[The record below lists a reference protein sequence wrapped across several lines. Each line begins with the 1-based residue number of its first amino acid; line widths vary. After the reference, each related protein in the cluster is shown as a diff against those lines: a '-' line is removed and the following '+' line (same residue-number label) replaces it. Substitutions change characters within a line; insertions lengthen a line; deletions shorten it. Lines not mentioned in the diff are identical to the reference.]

1 MKVHLLYPDR
11 DFVPNKDH
19 LRGASDLKQ
28 DLEVDTLL
36 RGMAAGDALLLEV
49 ANSVVLSSLDDVE
62 FIRYR
67 QRVLTDC
74 IEQRDTIV
82 RLYGLAVDA
91 VERERKIW
99 GWSSLSRYPEGTL
112 HRAVEVLKLFVEI
125 FRNLRAVAD
134 QPDSPFRSEGFVKLF
149 AMLRSEL
156 DDEYLRSIEDHLR
169 LLEFS
174 DGVVMSSGLGRGN
187 KGTNYILRRPLETQQ
202 SWKDRLQGWIT
213 PWTNKNDHYEFEL
226 DDRDESGFRALSALR
241 AFGIGHVAAALAE
254 STDHILSFFKALRM
268 ELGFYIGCLNLHAEL
283 SARNCPV
290 CIPDIAGP
298 DETFLSAHE
307 LYDASL
313 ALTMTGTVVRNNL
326 AADGKTLVMITGA
339 NRGGK
344 STFLRSIGLAQLM
357 MQCGMFVP
365 AEWLRASVCSGIFT
379 HFKREEDATM
389 KSGKLDEEL
398 ARMSAIVDRVSP
410 QSMVLFNESFA
421 STNEREGSEIARQI
435 VRSLLDSGA
444 RVFYVTHM
452 FDLAQSFYNLHFDA
466 FLFLQ
471 PERLPDGQR
480 TFRMLEGKPL
490 PTSFGQDLYQRIFE
504 DESTLRPAGRETE
517 SKPGN

>member
-11 DFVPNKDH
+11 DFIPNKDH
-19 LRGASDLKQ
+19 LRDASELKQ

-36 RGMAAGDALLLEV
+36 RAMAADDSFLLEV
-49 ANSVVLSSLDDVE
+49 ANGVVLSSLDDVE

-67 QRVLTDC
+67 QQVLTDC
-74 IEQRDTIV
+74 IEQRDVVV

-91 VERERKIW
+91 IERERKIW

-112 HRAVEVLKLFVEI
+112 HRAIEVLKIFVEM
-125 FRNLRAVAD
+125 FRKLRAIAD
-134 QPDSPFRSEGFVKLF
+134 QPVSPFRSEGFVNVF
-149 AMLRSEL
+149 AMLRTEL
-156 DDEYLRSIEDHLR
+156 DDEYLKSIEDHIR
-169 LLEFS
+169 QLEFR
-174 DGVVMSSGLGRGN
+174 DGIVMSSELGPGN
-187 KGTNYILRRPLETQQ
+187 KGINYILRKPLETQQ
-202 SWKDRLQGWIT
+202 SWKDRLQGWMA
-213 PWTNKNDHYEFEL
+213 PWTNKSDRYEFEL

-241 AFGIGHVAAALAE
+241 AYGIGHVAAALAE
-254 STDHILSFFKALRM
+254 STDHILSFFKALRT
-268 ELGFYIGCLNLHAEL
+268 ELGFYIGCLNLHTEL

-290 CIPDIAGP
+290 CIPDVAGA
-298 DETFLSAHE
+298 DQKLLSIRG

-313 ALTMTGTVVRNNL
+313 ALTMTGNVVRNDL
-326 AADGKTLVMITGA
+326 AADGKTLVMISGA

-365 AEWLRASVCSGIFT
+365 AEWFRASICAEVFT

-398 ARMSAIVDRVSP
+398 ARMSAIIDRVSP
-410 QSMVLFNESFA
+410 QSIVLFNESFA

-435 VRSLLDSGA
+435 VRSLLDSGV

-452 FDLAQSFYNLHFDA
+452 FDLARSFHGVHRDTS
-466 FLFLQ
+466 LFLQ

-490 PTSFGQDLYQRIFE
+490 PTSFGQDLYRRIFE
-504 DESTLRPAGRETE
+504 DGSTPTPAGKETE
-517 SKPGN
+517 SKSGS

>member
-11 DFVPNKDH
+11 DFIPNKDH
-19 LRGASDLKQ
+19 LRDASELKQ

-36 RGMAAGDALLLEV
+36 RAMAAGDEFLLEV
-49 ANSVVLSSLDDVE
+49 ANSLVLSSLDDLE

-67 QRVLTDC
+67 QQVLTDC
-74 IEQRDTIV
+74 IEQRVIV
-82 RLYGLAVDA
+82 TQLYGLAVDA
-91 VERERKIW
+91 IERERKIW

-112 HRAVEVLKLFVEI
+112 HRAIEVLKIFVEI
-125 FRNLRAVAD
+125 FRKLRLIAD
-134 QPDSPFRSEGFVKLF
+134 QPASLRSEGFLKLF
-149 AMLRSEL
+149 AMLRTEL
-156 DDEYLRSIEDHLR
+156 SDEYLRSIEDHLH
-169 LLEFS
+169 LLEFRE
-174 DGVVMSSGLGRGN
+174 GVVMSSELGSGN

-202 SWKDRLQGWIT
+202 SWKDRLQGWIA
-213 PWTNKNDHYEFEL
+213 PWTNKNDRYQFEL

-241 AFGIGHVAAALAE
+241 AFGISHVAAALAE
-254 STDHILSFFKALRM
+254 STDHILSFFKALRT

-283 SARNCPV
+283 IARNCPV
-290 CIPDIAGP
+290 CLPEIAGAKQK
-298 DETFLSAHE
+298 FLSARE

-313 ALTMTGTVVRNNL
+313 ALTMTGPVIRNDL
-326 AADGKTLVMITGA
+326 LADGKTLVIITGA

-365 AEWLRASVCSGIFT
+365 AKWFRASVGSGIFT

-410 QSMVLFNESFA
+410 QSIVLFNESFA

-444 RVFYVTHM
+444 RVLYVTHM
-452 FDLAQSFYNLHFDA
+452 FDLPRSFYNLHLDA
-466 FLFLQ
+466 CLFLQ

-480 TFRMLEGKPL
+480 TFRMLKGEPL
-490 PTSFGQDLYQRIFE
+490 PTSFGQDLYHRIFE
-504 DESTLRPAGRETE
+504 KESTLTPAGKETE
-517 SKPGN
+517 LQSGN